1 MVTNTFMLALVL
13 YGCCSFAFAVL
24 FLKVRYQHFFLAGI
38 STGVINQL
46 RLNDRTQ
53 ANMIMLNRQI
63 ALSHLNDLKL
73 FIGKLNI
80 NIFLLFLKY

>member
-1 MVTNTFMLALVL
+1 MGVAHSLLLCF
-13 YGCCSFAFAVL
+13 
-24 FLKVRYQHFFLAGI
+24 FLKVRYQHLFLAGI
-38 STGVINQL
+38 SRGVINQL
-46 RLNDRTQ
+46 RPYDRTK

>member
-1 MVTNTFMLALVL
+1 MGVAHSLLLCF
-13 YGCCSFAFAVL
+13 

-38 STGVINQL
+38 STGVINHL
-46 RLNDRTQ
+46 RLYDRTK